1 MGLQRLH
8 LQLQSNI
15 CTTAID
21 ISDPT
26 RLMSGDLSERW
37 SLWRRVGWV
46 GAKEIMATSRRDE
59 LVFKHGYVYIARG
72 CWSHQLWEGCDWV
85 TFNPDPGP
93 MIFRIFVRS
102 ITIYWYDSNMICLT
116 IVFYPYFVMCLVLEI
131 IIIFR
136 LLNVAIYLTPSD
148 DIYKISIRNIN
159 SVFND
164 CIWYLNMYPMILA
177 IICLWCSTLHTH
189 IQELYEENS

>member
-1 MGLQRLH
+1 
-8 LQLQSNI
+8 
-15 CTTAID
+15 
-21 ISDPT
+21 
-26 RLMSGDLSERW
+26 
-37 SLWRRVGWV
+37 
-46 GAKEIMATSRRDE
+46 
-59 LVFKHGYVYIARG
+59 
-72 CWSHQLWEGCDWV
+72 
-85 TFNPDPGP
+85 

-164 CIWYLNMYPMILA
+164 CI
-177 IICLWCSTLHTH
+177 
-189 IQELYEENS
+189 